1 MKLRPK
7 PIRTTL
13 VGGIVFL
20 IPVAV
25 ALTISGKG
33 AAAML
38 DANTDGNITP

>member
-1 MKLRPK
+1 MKLRPM

-25 ALTISGKG
+25 ALSRHRL
-33 AAAML
+33 L
-38 DANTDGNITP
+38 DR